1 MSGKTEVI
9 HPQQIYVRTYLAWVQ
24 FVLYLS
30 KLIAGRCQ
38 YLTRQMPDKS
48 KQGNGAKPPR
58 GRKPAAPKLPE
69 KTKKLTLKAFR
80 LAYEAH
86 HPKSS

>member
-1 MSGKTEVI
+1 M
-9 HPQQIYVRTYLAWVQ
+9 
-24 FVLYLS
+24 
-30 KLIAGRCQ
+30 
-38 YLTRQMPDKS
+38 TRKMPDKS
-48 KQGNGAKPPR
+48 NQGNGAKAPR